1 MAPPA
6 AGTTMSAALAIFV
19 KTPGHSPVKTR
30 LAASIGQQR
39 AEHFHRLAAAA
50 VAAVARAAMPGV
62 QPCWAVAER
71 DALDDPMWSALPTL
85 WQGEGTLGA
94 RLHHVC
100 ASLQQRHGR
109 VLLIGADAPQIRV
122 ELLSAALEALDD
134 PATPFVLAPAHDG
147 GFWLFGTRQPIPE
160 AAWLAPRY
168 SCADTAS
175 ALTKALSS
183 DGAIAS
189 LPMLNDVDDGDDL
202 ASLIVDLKALP
213 APLPEQRQL
222 LDWLL
227 EECMHDPRSPERL
240 LPLHSGGSCPKG

>member
-50 VAAVARAAMPGV
+50 VAAVARAATPAV

-71 DALDDPMWSALPTL
+71 DALDDLIWNALPTL

-122 ELLSAALEALDD
+122 DLLSAALEALDD

-147 GFWLFGTRQPIPE
+147 GFWLFGTRQPVPE
-160 AAWLAPRY
+160 AAWMALRY
-168 SCADTAS
+168 SCVDTAS
-175 ALTKALSS
+175 MLIEALSS
-183 DGAIAS
+183 DGAIAP
-189 LPMLNDVDDGDDL
+189 LPLLNDVDDGDDL
-202 ASLIVDLKALP
+202 ASLIFDLKALP
-213 APLPEQRQL
+213 APLPEQREL

-227 EECMHDPRSPERL
+227 EECMDAPRGPERL
-240 LPLHSGGSCPKG
+240 LPPLGGGSCPKG